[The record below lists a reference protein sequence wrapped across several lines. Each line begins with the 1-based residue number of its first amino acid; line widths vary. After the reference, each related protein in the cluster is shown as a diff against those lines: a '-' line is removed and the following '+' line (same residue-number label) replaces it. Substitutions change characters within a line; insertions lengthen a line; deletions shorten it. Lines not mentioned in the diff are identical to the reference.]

1 MKARFTLG
9 ELKKAPKIFKEDC
22 AIDFSRNTNEV
33 YNFIR
38 GLSPFPAA
46 HTSINGKNCKIYRAE
61 IPQEMPQSDNAFDF
75 SALRALRQQQGLTID
90 ALSDR
95 SGVSVA
101 VISKLERNQQAPG
114 LDTVSRLARAFGL
127 SATDLVAM
135 SESSLAH
142 RVDESSHR
150 SGPFKFRE
158 IRYANLV
165 GLLGHGPAGA
175 TISRPEVH
183 RDDNEL
189 CWVLKG
195 RLKLFLPQETCDLR
209 AGSSVQ
215 FDAIQEH
222 TYEAIE
228 DTEFVIL
235 HLRKDKRY

>member
-1 MKARFTLG
+1 
-9 ELKKAPKIFKEDC
+9 
-22 AIDFSRNTNEV
+22 
-33 YNFIR
+33 
-38 GLSPFPAA
+38 
-46 HTSINGKNCKIYRAE
+46 
-61 IPQEMPQSDNAFDF
+61 MPPSDNPFDF
-75 SALRALRQQQGLTID
+75 TAVRSLRQQQGLTID
-90 ALSDR
+90 ALSAK

-114 LDTVSRLARAFGL
+114 LDTLSRLARAFGL
-127 SATDLVAM
+127 SATDLIAM

-142 RVDESSHR
+142 RVSESSHR
-150 SGPFKFRE
+150 SGQFKFRE

-165 GLLGHGPAGA
+165 GLLGTAPAGA
-175 TISRPEVH
+175 RISRPEVH

-195 RLKLFLPQETCDLR
+195 RLKLFLPREVCDLS

-222 TYEAIE
+222 TYEAVS